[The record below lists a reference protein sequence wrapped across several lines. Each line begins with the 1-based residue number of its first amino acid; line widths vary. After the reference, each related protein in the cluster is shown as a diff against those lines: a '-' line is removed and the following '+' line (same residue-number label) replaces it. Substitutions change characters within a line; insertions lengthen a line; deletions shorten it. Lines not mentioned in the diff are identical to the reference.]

1 MNTELIVIS
10 EINRSNHILFFS
22 KKYYR
27 GQKIGEIMF
36 NYAKNY
42 VLERMTVNST
52 DYTLPIDLKL
62 GSVKTGPDVNRGG
75 IVVSPCFI
83 EKL

>member
-1 MNTELIVIS
+1 MNTELIVIF

-22 KKYYR
+22 KKHYR
-27 GQKIGEIMF
+27 GQRIGKILF
-36 NYAKNY
+36 NYAKNC
-42 VLERMTVNST
+42 VLERMTANST

-83 EKL
+83 DKL